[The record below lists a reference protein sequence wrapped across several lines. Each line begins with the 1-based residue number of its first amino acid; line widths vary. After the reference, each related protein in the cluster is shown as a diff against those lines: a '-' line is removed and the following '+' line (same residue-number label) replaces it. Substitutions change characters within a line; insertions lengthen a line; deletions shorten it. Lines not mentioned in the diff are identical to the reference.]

1 MSTGTDQ
8 RRAHSAAAVPR
19 DAQCPGTRTRRA
31 WPWNAPAV
39 IVAAAV
45 VALLASACGG
55 GSSSPGVS
63 SLAPSGASSRA
74 TLVFAQ
80 CMRTHDISQFPDQ
93 ETGGKF
99 PTPQDLGVSNTA
111 YQAAMNSCTHLLPN
125 DGQPTRV
132 QSPQLL
138 NEVLGF
144 ARCMRSHGFP
154 TWPDPTSTP
163 SGPRPYS
170 FNLLGV
176 HGFDP
181 TSPQVDA
188 ALNECQ
194 RLTSLGITGPPPFG
208 LERP

>member
-1 MSTGTDQ
+1 MSA
-8 RRAHSAAAVPR
+8 RP
-19 DAQCPGTRTRRA
+19 
-31 WPWNAPAV
+31 V
-39 IVAAAV
+39 IVATAV

-55 GSSSPGVS
+55 GSSVP
-63 SLAPSGASSRA
+63 GASSLTPSGSSSQA
-74 TLVFAQ
+74 TLAFAQ
-80 CMRTHDISQFPDQ
+80 CMRTHDVSQFPDQ
-93 ETGGKF
+93 VTEGKF
-99 PTPQDLGVSNTA
+99 PTPQDLGVSNTV
-111 YQAAMNSCTHLLPN
+111 YQAAMNSCKHLLPD
-125 DGQPTRV
+125 DGQSTQG
-132 QSPQLL
+132 QSPQLM

-176 HGFDP
+176 HDFDP

-188 ALNECQ
+188 SLNECQ
-194 RLTSLGITGPPPFG
+194 RLTGLGITGPPPFG